1 MDNLRGSILMVVA
14 MAGFA
19 AEDLFVKLLS
29 EGMPVGQILMMLG
42 VSGCAIFAIFTK
54 AQGTR
59 IISPVLLTRPVMLR
73 NVGEIIAAVSYVTAL
88 ALADLSTVSAI
99 LQATPLAV
107 TLGAALFMG
116 AQVGW
121 RRWSAILVGLIG
133 VLMIVRPGLDAFDV
147 SSIFAIISVVGLAIR
162 DLATRAIPTSVSS
175 MQLSCYAFGTMV
187 PTGAVMLMFHGEPS
201 MPDPLAWA
209 YLLGAMVFGVM
220 AYYFIV
226 GAMRIGEV
234 AAVTPFRY
242 ARLIF
247 ALILG
252 MSLLGERPDTWTLIG
267 AAVII
272 ASGLY
277 TLIREQRLA
286 RHAFRQA
293 KPKGPL

>member
-1 MDNLRGSILMVVA
+1 MDNLRGSILMLVA

-29 EGMPVGQILMMLG
+29 ENMPVGQILMMLG
-42 VSGCAIFAIFTK
+42 TAGCVTFAIATR

-59 IISPVLLTRPVMLR
+59 LISPVLLTRPVILR
-73 NVGEIIAAVSYVTAL
+73 NVGEIIAAVTYITAL

-147 SSIFAIISVVGLAIR
+147 SSIFAVISVVGLAIR

>member
-1 MDNLRGSILMVVA
+1 MDNLRGSLLMVLA

-29 EGMPVGQILMMLG
+29 QDLPVGQILMMLG
-42 VSGCAIFAIFTK
+42 AAGCAVFAVATR

-59 IISPVLLTRPVMLR
+59 LISPVLLTRSVMLR
-73 NVGEIIAAVSYVTAL
+73 NLGEIIAAVSYVTAL

-121 RRWSAILVGLIG
+121 RRWSAILVGLLG
-133 VLMIVRPGLDAFDV
+133 VLMIVRPGFEAFDM
-147 SSIFAIISVVGLAIR
+147 SSIFAVVAVGGLAIR

-187 PTGAVMLMFHGEPS
+187 PTGAVLLMFHGQAAMPEPI
-201 MPDPLAWA
+201 AWA
-209 YLLGAMVFGVM
+209 YLFGAMVFGVM
-220 AYYFIV
+220 GYYFIV
-226 GAMRIGEV
+226 GAMRVGEI

-242 ARLIF
+242 ARLLF

-252 MSLLGERPDTWTLIG
+252 MTLLGERPDLWTLIG
-267 AAVII
+267 AAIII

-277 TLIREQRLA
+277 TLIREQRIA
-286 RHAFRQA
+286 RRTYRQA

>member
-1 MDNLRGSILMVVA
+1 MDNLRGSALMVLA

-19 AEDLFVKLLS
+19 LEDYFVKQLS
-29 EGMPVGQILMMLG
+29 LVLPVGQILMMLG
-42 VSGCAIFAIFTK
+42 TSGCLVFAVLTK
-54 AQGTR
+54 MQRGR
-59 IISPVLLTRPVMLR
+59 LFSGVLLTRAVMLR
-73 NVGEIIAAVSYVTAL
+73 NAGEIIAAISYVTAL

-107 TLGAALFMG
+107 TVGAALFMG

-121 RRWSAILVGLIG
+121 RRWSAILVGMLG
-133 VLMIVRPGLDAFDV
+133 VMMIVRPGMDAFEA
-147 SSIFAIISVVGLAIR
+147 SSIFAIVSVVGLAIR
-162 DLATRAIPTSVSS
+162 DLATRAIPSSVSS

-187 PTGAVMLMFHGEPS
+187 PTGAILLMFQGDVSPLEPVS
-201 MPDPLAWA
+201 WA
-209 YLLGAMVFGVM
+209 YLFGAMVFGVIG
-220 AYYFIV
+220 YYFIV
-226 GAMRIGEV
+226 GAMRVGEI

-242 ARLIF
+242 TRLIF

-252 MSLLGERPDTWTLIG
+252 MTLLGERPDLWTLIG

-277 TLIREQRLA
+277 TLVREQRLA
-286 RHAFRQA
+286 SRAYRQA

>member
-1 MDNLRGSILMVVA
+1 MDNLRGSLLMVVA

-29 EGMPVGQILMMLG
+29 QDLPVGQILMMLG
-42 VSGCAIFAIFTK
+42 AGGCAVFAIAAR
-54 AQGTR
+54 AQGTQL
-59 IISPVLLTRPVMLR
+59 ISPVLLARPVMLR
-73 NVGEIIAAVSYVTAL
+73 NLGEVIAAISYVSAL

-121 RRWSAILVGLIG
+121 RRWSAILVGLMG
-133 VLMIVRPGLDAFDV
+133 VLMIVRPGLDAFDI
-147 SSIFAIISVVGLAIR
+147 SSVFAVVSVVGLAIR
-162 DLATRAIPTSVSS
+162 DLATRTIPSSVSS

-187 PTGAVMLMFHGEPS
+187 PTGAVLLMFHGEAA
-201 MPDPLAWA
+201 MPGAMAWA
-209 YLLGAMVFGVM
+209 YLLGALIFGVLG
-220 AYYFIV
+220 YYFIV
-226 GAMRIGEV
+226 GAMRIGEI

-242 ARLIF
+242 ARLLF
-247 ALILG
+247 ALVLG
-252 MSLLGERPDTWTLIG
+252 MSLLGERPDLWTLIG

-277 TLIREQRLA
+277 TLIREQRVA
-286 RHAFRQA
+286 RRAFRQA

>member
-1 MDNLRGSILMVVA
+1 MDNLRGSMLMVLA

-29 EGMPVGQILMMLG
+29 QDIPVGQILMMLG
-42 VSGCAIFAIFTK
+42 TGGCVVFAIAAR

-59 IISPVLLTRPVMLR
+59 LISPVLLSRPVILR
-73 NVGEIIAAVSYVTAL
+73 NVGEIIAAVTYVTAL

-99 LQATPLAV
+99 IQATPLAV

-121 RRWSAILVGLIG
+121 RRWSAILVGLAG
-133 VLMIVRPGLDAFDV
+133 VLLIVRPGLDAFDI
-147 SSIFAIISVVGLAIR
+147 SSVFAVISVIGLAIR
-162 DLATRAIPTSVSS
+162 DLATRAIPSQISS

-187 PTGAVMLMFHGEPS
+187 PTGAIMLAIQGGAA
-201 MPDPLAWA
+201 MPDPVAWA
-209 YLLGAMVFGVM
+209 YLLGALIFGVLG
-220 AYYFIV
+220 YYFIV
-226 GAMRIGEV
+226 GAMRIGEI

-242 ARLIF
+242 ARLLF
-247 ALILG
+247 ALIIG
-252 MSLLGERPDTWTLIG
+252 MTLLGERPDIWTLIG
-267 AAVII
+267 AAIII

-277 TLIREQRLA
+277 TLIREQGLA
-286 RHAFRQA
+286 RRAFRQA

>member
-1 MDNLRGSILMVVA
+1 MDNLRGSLLMVVA

-29 EGMPVGQILMMLG
+29 RDLPVGQMLMMLG
-42 VSGCAIFAIFTK
+42 AGGCAVFAIAAR
-54 AQGTR
+54 AQGAR
-59 IISPVLLTRPVMLR
+59 LISPVLLTRSVMLR
-73 NVGEIIAAVSYVTAL
+73 NLGEIIAAVTYVTAL
-88 ALADLSTVSAI
+88 AMADLSTVSAI

-121 RRWSAILVGLIG
+121 RRWSAILVGFGG
-133 VLMIVRPGLDAFDV
+133 VLMIVRPGFDAFDISSLFAVV
-147 SSIFAIISVVGLAIR
+147 SVIGLAIR
-162 DLATRAIPTSVSS
+162 DLATRAIPASVSS

-187 PTGAVMLMFHGEPS
+187 PTGALLLAFSGGAA
-201 MPDPLAWA
+201 MPDATAWA
-209 YLLGAMVFGVM
+209 YLLGALIFGVLG
-220 AYYFIV
+220 YYFIV
-226 GAMRIGEV
+226 GAMRIGEI

-242 ARLIF
+242 ARLLF

-252 MSLLGERPDTWTLIG
+252 MSLLGERPDLWTLLG
-267 AAVII
+267 AAIII

-277 TLIREQRLA
+277 TLIREQRIA
-286 RHAFRQA
+286 RRAYRQA

>member
-1 MDNLRGSILMVVA
+1 MDNLRGSALMVLA

-19 AEDLFVKLLS
+19 LEDYFVKLLS
-29 EGMPVGQILMMLG
+29 EALPVGQILMMLG
-42 VSGCAIFAIFTK
+42 TAGCTVFALFTRL
-54 AQGTR
+54 QGGR
-59 IISPVLLTRPVMLR
+59 LLTRVLLSRGVMLR
-73 NVGEIIAAVSYVTAL
+73 NAGEIVAAVSYVTAL

-121 RRWSAILVGLIG
+121 RRWSAILVGMAG
-133 VLMIVRPGLDAFDV
+133 VLMIVRPGLDAFEMSSVFAVV
-147 SSIFAIISVVGLAIR
+147 SVIGLAIR
-162 DLATRAIPTSVSS
+162 DLATRAIPASVSS
-175 MQLSCYAFGTMV
+175 MQLSCYAFGTMI
-187 PTGAVMLMFHGEPS
+187 PTGAVLLLLGGGAQTPEPAGW
-201 MPDPLAWA
+201 AW
-209 YLLGAMVFGVM
+209 LFGAMVFGVM
-220 AYYFIV
+220 GYYFIV
-226 GAMRIGEV
+226 GAMRVGEV

-252 MSLLGERPDTWTLIG
+252 MSLLGERPDFWTLFG

-277 TLIREQRLA
+277 TLVRERRLA
-286 RHAFRQA
+286 RRAYRQA

>member
-1 MDNLRGSILMVVA
+1 MDNLRGSLLMVLA

-19 AEDLFVKLLS
+19 AEDLFVKMLS
-29 EGMPVGQILMMLG
+29 EDIPVGQILMMLG
-42 VSGCAIFAIFTK
+42 GGGCTVFAIAAR

-59 IISPVLLTRPVMLR
+59 LISPVLLTRPVILR
-73 NVGEIIAAVSYVTAL
+73 NLGEIIAAVTYVTSL

-121 RRWSAILVGLIG
+121 RRWSAILVGLAG
-133 VLMIVRPGLDAFDV
+133 VLLIVRPGMDAFDI
-147 SSIFAIISVVGLAIR
+147 SSVFAVIAVVGLAIR
-162 DLATRAIPTSVSS
+162 DLATRAIPSEVSS

-187 PTGAVMLMFHGEPS
+187 PTGAILLIFQGGAAMPS
-201 MPDPLAWA
+201 PVAWA
-209 YLLGAMVFGVM
+209 YLLGALIFGVM
-220 AYYFIV
+220 GYYFIV
-226 GAMRIGEV
+226 GAMRIGEI

-252 MSLLGERPDTWTLIG
+252 MTLLGERPDVWTLVG
-267 AAVII
+267 AAII
-272 ASGLY
+272 IGSGLY
-277 TLIREQRLA
+277 TLVREQRLA
-286 RHAFRQA
+286 RRSYRRA

>member
-187 PTGAVMLMFHGEPS
+187 PTGAVMLMFHGESS

>member
-1 MDNLRGSILMVVA
+1 MDNLRGSALMVLA

-19 AEDLFVKLLS
+19 LEDYFVKLLS
-29 EGMPVGQILMMLG
+29 HGLPVGQILMMLG
-42 VSGCAIFAIFTK
+42 TAGCLIFAVFTK
-54 AQGTR
+54 MGRGKLFTR
-59 IISPVLLTRPVMLR
+59 VLLTRAVMLR
-73 NVGEIIAAVSYVTAL
+73 NIGEIIAAVSYVTAL

-107 TLGAALFMG
+107 TVGAALFMG

-121 RRWSAILVGLIG
+121 RRWSAILVGMLG
-133 VLMIVRPGLDAFDV
+133 VLMIVRPGLDAFEA
-147 SSIFAIISVVGLAIR
+147 SSIFAVVSVAGLAVR
-162 DLATRAIPTSVSS
+162 DLATRAIPPSVSS

-187 PTGAVMLMFHGEPS
+187 PTGAVLLMFHGDLTAPEPIG
-201 MPDPLAWA
+201 WA
-209 YLLGAMVFGVM
+209 YLFGAMVFGVM

-226 GAMRIGEV
+226 GAMRVGEV

-252 MSLLGERPDTWTLIG
+252 MTLLGERPDFWTLTG
-267 AAVII
+267 AAIII

-286 RHAFRQA
+286 RAYRRA
-293 KPKGPL
+293 RPVGPL

>member
-1 MDNLRGSILMVVA
+1 MDNLRGSLLMVIA

-29 EGMPVGQILMMLG
+29 RDIPVGQLLMMLG
-42 VSGCAIFAIFTK
+42 AAGCAVFAVAAK

-59 IISPVLLTRPVMLR
+59 LISPVLVSRPVILR
-73 NVGEIIAAVSYVTAL
+73 NLGEMIAAVTYVTAL

-121 RRWSAILVGLIG
+121 RRWSAILVGFGG
-133 VLMIVRPGLDAFDV
+133 VLLIVRPGMDAFDI
-147 SSIFAIISVVGLAIR
+147 SSIFAVISVVGLAIR
-162 DLATRAIPTSVSS
+162 DLATRTIPPSISS

-187 PTGAVMLMFHGEPS
+187 PTGAVLLAFQGGAV
-201 MPDPLAWA
+201 MPAPLAWA
-209 YLLGAMVFGVM
+209 YLLGAMIFGVL

-226 GAMRIGEV
+226 GAMRIGEI

-252 MSLLGERPDTWTLIG
+252 MALLGERPDLQTLAG
-267 AAVII
+267 AAVVI

-277 TLIREQRLA
+277 TLIREQRIA
-286 RHAFRQA
+286 RRAFRQA
-293 KPKGPL
+293 APKGPL

>member
-1 MDNLRGSILMVVA
+1 MGNLRGSILMVLA

-29 EGMPVGQILMMLG
+29 QDIPVGQILMMLG
-42 VSGCAIFAIFTK
+42 TGGCVVFAIAAR

-59 IISPVLLTRPVMLR
+59 LISPALLTRPVILR
-73 NVGEIIAAVSYVTAL
+73 NLGEIIAAVTYVTAL
-88 ALADLSTVSAI
+88 ALADLSTISAI
-99 LQATPLAV
+99 IQATPLAV

-121 RRWSAILVGLIG
+121 RRWSAILVGFAG
-133 VLMIVRPGLDAFDV
+133 VLMIVRPGMDAFHI
-147 SSIFAIISVVGLAIR
+147 SSVLAVISVVGLAIR
-162 DLATRAIPTSVSS
+162 DLATRAISSQISS

-187 PTGAVMLMFHGEPS
+187 PTGAIMLSVQGGAVMPGPV
-201 MPDPLAWA
+201 AWA
-209 YLLGAMVFGVM
+209 YLLGALIFGVLG
-220 AYYFIV
+220 YYFIV
-226 GAMRIGEV
+226 GAMRIGEI

-242 ARLIF
+242 ARLLF
-247 ALILG
+247 ALVIG
-252 MSLLGERPDTWTLIG
+252 MTLLGERPDIWTLIG
-267 AAVII
+267 AAIII

-286 RHAFRQA
+286 RIAFRQA

>member
-1 MDNLRGSILMVVA
+1 MDNLRGSLLMVVA

-29 EGMPVGQILMMLG
+29 RDLPVGQILMMLG
-42 VSGCAIFAIFTK
+42 AGGCAVFAIAAR

-59 IISPVLLTRPVMLR
+59 LIIPVLLTRPVMLR
-73 NVGEIIAAVSYVTAL
+73 NLGEIIAAVSYVTAL

-121 RRWSAILVGLIG
+121 RRWSAILVGLVG
-133 VLMIVRPGLDAFDV
+133 VLMIVRPGYDAFDIASV
-147 SSIFAIISVVGLAIR
+147 FAVISVVGLAIR
-162 DLATRAIPTSVSS
+162 DLATRTIPSSISS

-187 PTGAVMLMFHGEPS
+187 PTGAVLLLLHGDPA
-201 MPDPLAWA
+201 MPDPVAWA
-209 YLLGAMVFGVM
+209 YLFGAMVFGVLG
-220 AYYFIV
+220 YYFIV
-226 GAMRIGEV
+226 GAMRIGEI

-242 ARLIF
+242 ARLLF

-252 MSLLGERPDTWTLIG
+252 MTLLGERPDLWTFAG

-286 RHAFRQA
+286 RRSYRQA

>member
-1 MDNLRGSILMVVA
+1 MDNLRGSALMVLA

-19 AEDLFVKLLS
+19 LEDYFVKRLS
-29 EGMPVGQILMMLG
+29 VELPVGQILMTLG
-42 VSGCAIFAIFTK
+42 TAGCLIFAVFTK
-54 AQGTR
+54 MQHGKLFTR
-59 IISPVLLTRPVMLR
+59 VLLTRAVMLR
-73 NVGEIIAAVSYVTAL
+73 NLGEIIAAVSYVTAL

-107 TLGAALFMG
+107 TVGAALFMG

-121 RRWSAILVGLIG
+121 RRWSAILVGMVG
-133 VLMIVRPGLDAFDV
+133 VMMIVRPGLDAFEM
-147 SSIFAIISVVGLAIR
+147 SSIFAVVSVIGLAIR

-175 MQLSCYAFGTMV
+175 MQLSCYAFGSMV
-187 PTGAVMLMFHGEPS
+187 PTGAVLLMFHGDVS
-201 MPDPLAWA
+201 PLAPVSWA
-209 YLLGAMVFGVM
+209 YLFGAIVFGVIG
-220 AYYFIV
+220 YYFIV

-252 MSLLGERPDTWTLIG
+252 MMLLGERPDHWTLIG

-277 TLIREQRLA
+277 TLVREQRLA
-286 RHAFRQA
+286 RRAYRQA

>member
-1 MDNLRGSILMVVA
+1 MDNLRGSALMVLA

-19 AEDLFVKLLS
+19 LEDYFVKLLS
-29 EGMPVGQILMMLG
+29 LGLPVGQILMMLG
-42 VSGCAIFAIFTK
+42 AAGCLVFAVFTK
-54 AQGTR
+54 IQRGKLFTL
-59 IISPVLLTRPVMLR
+59 VLLTRAVMLR
-73 NVGEIIAAVSYVTAL
+73 NVGEIIAAVTYVTAL

-107 TLGAALFMG
+107 TVGAALFMG

-121 RRWSAILVGLIG
+121 RRWSAILAGLVG
-133 VLMIVRPGLDAFDV
+133 VLMIVRPGMDAFDA
-147 SSIFAIISVVGLAIR
+147 SSVFAIISVIGLAIR
-162 DLATRAIPTSVSS
+162 DLATRAIPASVSS

-187 PTGAVMLMFHGEPS
+187 PTGAVMLMFHGEVSAPA
-201 MPDPLAWA
+201 PLAWA
-209 YLLGAMVFGVM
+209 YLFGAMVFGVM
-220 AYYFIV
+220 GYYFIV

-247 ALILG
+247 ALILA
-252 MSLLGERPDTWTLIG
+252 MTLLGERPDAWTLIG

-277 TLIREQRLA
+277 TLVREQRLA
-286 RHAFRQA
+286 RADRRA
-293 KPKGPL
+293 RLAASL

>member
-1 MDNLRGSILMVVA
+1 MDNLRGSALMVLA

-19 AEDLFVKLLS
+19 LEDYFVKLLS
-29 EGMPVGQILMMLG
+29 VQLPVGQILMMLG
-42 VSGCAIFAIFTK
+42 ASGCLVFAVFTK
-54 AQGTR
+54 MGRGKLFTR
-59 IISPVLLTRPVMLR
+59 VLLTRAVMLR
-73 NVGEIIAAVSYVTAL
+73 NLGEIIAAVCYVTAL

-107 TLGAALFMG
+107 TVGAALFMG

-121 RRWSAILVGLIG
+121 RRWSAILVGMAG
-133 VLMIVRPGLDAFDV
+133 VLMIVRPGLDAFDA
-147 SSIFAIISVVGLAIR
+147 SSIFAIVSVVGLAIR
-162 DLATRAIPTSVSS
+162 DLATRAIPPSVSS
-175 MQLSCYAFGTMV
+175 IQLSCYAFGTMV
-187 PTGAVMLMFHGEPS
+187 PTGAVMLMFHGNLTPLEPVS
-201 MPDPLAWA
+201 WL
-209 YLLGAMVFGVM
+209 YLFGAMVFGVV

-226 GAMRIGEV
+226 GAMRVGEV

-252 MSLLGERPDTWTLIG
+252 MTLLGERPDMWTLIG
-267 AAVII
+267 AAIII

-286 RHAFRQA
+286 RAYRRA
-293 KPKGPL
+293 RPAGPL

>member
-1 MDNLRGSILMVVA
+1 MDNLRGSALMVLA

-19 AEDLFVKLLS
+19 LEDYFVKLLS
-29 EGMPVGQILMMLG
+29 VGLPVGQILMMLG
-42 VSGCAIFAIFTK
+42 TSGCLVFAVFTK
-54 AQGTR
+54 MGRGKLFTR
-59 IISPVLLTRPVMLR
+59 VLLTRAVMLR
-73 NVGEIIAAVSYVTAL
+73 NLGEIIAAVCYVTAL

-107 TLGAALFMG
+107 TIGAALFMG

-121 RRWSAILVGLIG
+121 RRWSAILVGMAG
-133 VLMIVRPGLDAFDV
+133 VLMIVRPGMDAFDA
-147 SSIFAIISVVGLAIR
+147 SSIFAIVSVVGLAIR
-162 DLATRAIPTSVSS
+162 DLATRAIPPSVSS
-175 MQLSCYAFGTMV
+175 IQLSCYAFGTMV
-187 PTGAVMLMFHGEPS
+187 PTGAVMLMFHGDISPLEPVS
-201 MPDPLAWA
+201 WA
-209 YLLGAMVFGVM
+209 YLFGAMVFGVV

-226 GAMRIGEV
+226 GAMRVGEV

-252 MSLLGERPDTWTLIG
+252 MTLLGERPDTWTLIG
-267 AAVII
+267 AAIII

-286 RHAFRQA
+286 RAYRRA
-293 KPKGPL
+293 RPVGPL

>member
-1 MDNLRGSILMVVA
+1 MDNLRGSLLMVVA

-29 EGMPVGQILMMLG
+29 EDLPVGQILMMLG
-42 VSGCAIFAIFTK
+42 AAGCAVFAVAAK

-59 IISPVLLTRPVMLR
+59 LIGPVLLTRAVMLR
-73 NVGEIIAAVSYVTAL
+73 NLGEIIAAVSYVTAL
-88 ALADLSTVSAI
+88 AMADLSTVSAI

-121 RRWSAILVGLIG
+121 RRWSAILVGMMG
-133 VLMIVRPGLDAFDV
+133 VLMIVRPGLDAFDI
-147 SSIFAIISVVGLAIR
+147 SSVFAVIAVAGLAVR
-162 DLATRAIPTSVSS
+162 DLATRVIPPNVSS

-187 PTGAVMLMFHGEPS
+187 PTGGVLLLFSGGGT
-201 MPDPLAWA
+201 MPEPLAWA
-209 YLLGAMVFGVM
+209 YLFGAMVFGVLG
-220 AYYFIV
+220 YYFIV
-226 GAMRIGEV
+226 GAMRIGEI

-242 ARLIF
+242 ARLVF

-252 MSLLGERPDTWTLIG
+252 MFLLGERPDLWTLLG
-267 AAVII
+267 AAIII
-272 ASGLY
+272 ATGLY
-277 TLIREQRLA
+277 TLIREQRVA
-286 RHAFRQA
+286 RRAFREA

>member
-1 MDNLRGSILMVVA
+1 MDNLRGSALMVVA

-29 EGMPVGQILMMLG
+29 ASLPVGQILMMLG
-42 VSGCAIFAIFTK
+42 AAGCLVFAIATK

-59 IISPVLLTRPVMLR
+59 IISSVLLTRPVMLR
-73 NVGEIIAAVSYVTAL
+73 NLGEIIAAVSYVTAL

-121 RRWSAILVGLIG
+121 RRWSAILVGLAG
-133 VLMIVRPGLDAFDV
+133 VILIVRPGLDAFDI
-147 SSIFAIISVVGLAIR
+147 SSVFAVVSVVGLAIR
-162 DLATRAIPTSVSS
+162 DLATRAIPGTVSS

-187 PTGAVMLMFHGEPS
+187 PTGAVMLMFHGQVA
-201 MPDPLAWA
+201 MPDPVAFA
-209 YLLGAMVFGVM
+209 YLFGAMVFGIM
-220 AYYFIV
+220 GYYFIV
-226 GAMRIGEV
+226 GAMRIGEI

-242 ARLIF
+242 ARLLF

-252 MSLLGERPDTWTLIG
+252 MAILGERPDTWTLVG
-267 AAVII
+267 AAIII

-277 TLIREQRLA
+277 TLVREQRLA
-286 RHAFRQA
+286 RRANRQA
-293 KPKGPL
+293 KSAAAL

>member
-1 MDNLRGSILMVVA
+1 MDNLRGSALMVLA

-19 AEDLFVKLLS
+19 LEDYFVKLLS
-29 EGMPVGQILMMLG
+29 VQLPVGQILMMLG
-42 VSGCAIFAIFTK
+42 TSGCLVFAVFTK
-54 AQGTR
+54 MGRGKLFTR
-59 IISPVLLTRPVMLR
+59 VLWTRAVMLR
-73 NVGEIIAAVSYVTAL
+73 NLGEIIAAVCYVTAL

-107 TLGAALFMG
+107 TIGAALFMG

-121 RRWSAILVGLIG
+121 RRWSAILVGMAG
-133 VLMIVRPGLDAFDV
+133 VMMIVRPGLDAFDA
-147 SSIFAIISVVGLAIR
+147 SSIFAIVSVIGLAIR
-162 DLATRAIPTSVSS
+162 DLATRAIPPSVSS
-175 MQLSCYAFGTMV
+175 IQLSCYAFGTMV
-187 PTGAVMLMFHGEPS
+187 PTGAIMLLFHGDLTPLEP
-201 MPDPLAWA
+201 ANWA
-209 YLLGAMVFGVM
+209 HLFGAMVFGVV

-226 GAMRIGEV
+226 GAMRVGEV

-252 MSLLGERPDTWTLIG
+252 MTFLGERPDLWTLVG
-267 AAVII
+267 AAIII

-286 RHAFRQA
+286 RAHRRAR
-293 KPKGPL
+293 PVGPL